1 MNKSTQEPQNNVKK
15 RCFVYYAQK
24 FSGNFMRFDINASIV
39 VYNFDVVL
47 SVFQMYN
54 IKMDPDRVRISARNF
69 FRSVTAYVIER

>member
-1 MNKSTQEPQNNVKK
+1 
-15 RCFVYYAQK
+15 
-24 FSGNFMRFDINASIV
+24 MRFDINASIV

-47 SVFQMYN
+47 SAFKMYN